1 MPYDSTQLPIP
12 PDGAPPDPVTAAV
25 SRADGDAPATA
36 HVLAEAGC
44 LVSADDAAQALDAV
58 LALVALHP
66 GTERLQLL
74 AVRLVERL
82 HGRAGAI
89 GAWRALQRRFPRN
102 PDALLVTLRWTLR
115 HHGPGPAASALAA
128 CFPDPPASPPDM
140 LLLARGLE
148 ELGEQQLADAAFAR
162 LARLHPDYETG
173 WLIRAQVE
181 ERRGRP
187 WCAQQVV
194 TVGLGAVGPRPRLAA
209 AALRLD
215 AEMAVLDSV
224 VTPAMRVQGS
234 DVGSLV
240 LANLVQRAAEG
251 RVAPEPAPGQVG
263 PVVMLGGSL
272 GAGGAERQMVT
283 SAIGLQA
290 AHREARPVAGCLLAG
305 VQVVCRSVDERP
317 GGGFFVPQLKR
328 HRVPLRCYAALPTF
342 GGEPENSA
350 VRDWAALLRFLPPRV
365 AEATARVTD
374 MLRGMAPA
382 VVHLWQDGTILSCVL
397 AALLA
402 RVPLIVLSVRT
413 APPEDRPERNRP
425 EYALLYPLL
434 ARMPGVTWTANSR
447 FAARRYAACIGMDPE
462 HIRVVPNGIAPQP
475 AQGSA
480 AARAMLACFEART
493 GPGFTV
499 GAVMRFDDN
508 KRPLELIEC
517 AARLLAQRA
526 DARFILVGDGPLR
539 AEAEARAA
547 ALGGRV
553 LFTGRSADVGFWLAR
568 MDALLL
574 LSRCEGLPNALLEA
588 QLAGVPVVATPAGGA
603 PETLRHGSTGYLLG
617 DAAVLRPEEVV
628 ARLHDVAAS
637 GGRNGPMSR
646 AARRFVSENFSVG
659 RMLEGTVESYV
670 H

>member
-1 MPYDSTQLPIP
+1 MPYDSTQLPDP
-12 PDGAPPDPVTAAV
+12 AGGAPRDLVTAAV
-25 SRADGDAPATA
+25 ARAEGNSPAPAS
-36 HVLAEAGC
+36 VLAAAECWAT
-44 LVSADDAAQALDAV
+44 AEDASQALDAV
-58 LALVALHP
+58 LDLVARHP
-66 GTERLQLL
+66 GTDRLQLL
-74 AVRLVERL
+74 AVRLLERL
-82 HGRAGAI
+82 QGRGGAI
-89 GAWRALQRRFPRN
+89 AAWRALQRRFPRN

-115 HHGPGPAASALAA
+115 QEGPGPAASLLAT
-128 CFPDPPASPPDM
+128 CFPDPPASAPDM

-162 LARLHPDYETG
+162 LARLHPDHETG
-173 WLIRAQVE
+173 WLMRAQAE

-194 TVGLGAVGPRPRLAA
+194 RAGLAAVGPRPRLAA

-215 AEMAVLDSV
+215 AEMAVLDRV
-224 VTPAMRVQGS
+224 VTPAMRVPGR

-240 LANLVQRAAEG
+240 LAGLVERAAADRAEPPQTAG
-251 RVAPEPAPGQVG
+251 RVG

-290 AHREARPVAGCLLAG
+290 AHREARPIAGRLLDG
-305 VQVVCRSVDERP
+305 VQVVCRAVDERP
-317 GGGFFVPQLKR
+317 GGGFFAPQLKR
-328 HRVPLRCYAALPTF
+328 HRVPLQCYAALPPF
-342 GGEPENSA
+342 GGRPEDSA
-350 VRDWAALLRFLPPRV
+350 ARDAAALIRFLSPRV
-365 AEATARVTD
+365 AEATARLTD
-374 MLRGMAPA
+374 ALRGMAPA
-382 VVHLWQDGTILSCVL
+382 VVHLWQDGTILACAL
-397 AALLA
+397 ATLLA
-402 RVPLIVLSVRT
+402 RVPRIVLSVRT
-413 APPEDRPERNRP
+413 APPQDRPERDRP

-434 ARMPGVTWTANSR
+434 ARTPGVTWTANSR
-447 FAARRYAACIGMDPE
+447 FAAQRYAACIGMDPAR
-462 HIRVVPNGIAPQP
+462 IRVVPNGIAPLP

-480 AARAMLACFEART
+480 ATHAMRAGFEAHT
-493 GPGFTV
+493 GAGFTV

-508 KRPLELIEC
+508 KRPLEFIEC
-517 AARLLAQRA
+517 AARLLALRP
-526 DARFILVGDGPLR
+526 DARFVLVGDGPLR

-568 MDALLL
+568 MDALVL

-603 PETLRHGSTGYLLG
+603 PETLQHGSTGYLLG

-628 ARLHDVAAS
+628 ARLQDIATA
-637 GGRNGPMSR
+637 GGRGGPMSR
-646 AARRFVSENFSVG
+646 AARRFVSENFSVR